1 MLYRSFL
8 KLWLLPPMLNILL
21 VAIGLAVIA
30 RYRRL
35 GIAICIAG
43 LGSLLAL
50 SVPLVSNGLLAS
62 IEVARP
68 IDLPAQRW
76 QKAGA
81 IVVLGGGHVELAPE
95 YGGRAWPTSDAQ
107 ARLSYAAWL
116 QRQIQKPL
124 MLTGGTPSGSQ
135 YAHAQVCAEYLQSL
149 FGLQPVWI
157 EASSRTTAENA
168 QQAAAILLQENI
180 HTIVLVT
187 QSMHMRRAL
196 LLFEQAGFDVIPAP
210 TELADRK
217 LPVWQASSWLPSA
230 DRLADSSLVL
240 HEILGYWVHRLTGL

>member
-35 GIAICIAG
+35 GIALCIAG

-68 IDLPAQRW
+68 IELSAQRW

-95 YGGRAWPTSDAQ
+95 YGVG
-107 ARLSYAAWL
+107 
-116 QRQIQKPL
+116 
-124 MLTGGTPSGSQ
+124 
-135 YAHAQVCAEYLQSL
+135 
-149 FGLQPVWI
+149 
-157 EASSRTTAENA
+157 
-168 QQAAAILLQENI
+168 
-180 HTIVLVT
+180 
-187 QSMHMRRAL
+187 
-196 LLFEQAGFDVIPAP
+196 
-210 TELADRK
+210 
-217 LPVWQASSWLPSA
+217 
-230 DRLADSSLVL
+230 
-240 HEILGYWVHRLTGL
+240 